1 MAMKKYTHKEAVARA
16 ASYYRANPH
25 RFVKEFLH
33 IDLRWFQKIIIYAMN
48 EYPAFCMIASRG
60 LGKSFLIAIYCCVRC
75 VLYPGTKICIAS
87 GTRGQAKKLVISC
100 EPYYSGVYRKS
111 GANGIS

>member
-1 MAMKKYTHKEAVARA
+1 MVARKYTHKEAVARA

-100 EPYYSGVYRKS
+100 EPYYSGVCRIS